1 MVDLK
6 FETTELGS
14 EPNAT
19 VIWLH
24 GLGADGFDF
33 QPIVPQL
40 GLPHDANIRFIFP
53 HAPTMP
59 VSSNGGYIM
68 PAWYDLYSLDTRD
81 PETDPQDEAGI
92 KGSASKIKQL
102 IAQENAR
109 GIPNERILLIGFSQ
123 GAAMTLYTG
132 LSIDKPLAGLAA
144 LSGYLPLHTTIEQW
158 CNPASKNTPIFMAH
172 GKQDPVVLYEY
183 GKDSADLLSQLGY
196 QVAWHEYQVEHSVC
210 PDETRAIGQ
219 WIAHTLNI
227 PISKKVP

>member
-1 MVDLK
+1 MVDLT

-40 GLPHDANIRFIFP
+40 GLANDANIRFIFP
-53 HAPTMP
+53 HAPAMP

-68 PAWYDLYSLDTRD
+68 PAWYDLYSLGTRD
-81 PETDPQDEAGI
+81 PETDPQDEKGI
-92 KGSASKIKQL
+92 NASAAKIQQL
-102 IAQENAR
+102 ITQENAR

-132 LSIDKPLAGLAA
+132 LTIDEPLAGLAA
-144 LSGYLPLHTTIEQW
+144 LSGYLPLHTTIEQTL
-158 CNPASKNTPIFMAH
+158 NPTSKQTPIFMAH

-183 GKDSADLLSQLGY
+183 GKESADLLSQLGY
-196 QVAWHEYQVEHSVC
+196 QVEWHEYNMEHSVC

-219 WIAHTLNI
+219 WITSRLGLQT
-227 PISKKVP
+227 